1 VAEYAQE
8 RVPNPP
14 LRQVDASVGVR
25 RCSALALPVVR
36 ALILGSALRDEIQQS
51 SGGFLDEAQDGW

>member
-1 VAEYAQE
+1 
-8 RVPNPP
+8 
-14 LRQVDASVGVR
+14 VR